1 MADTAIINTDTI
13 ISPLIGPLTA
23 NTAVSFYF
31 RVVSTLSIGIGAV
44 ARYQM
49 RGNDA
54 ANIYV
59 GTSNFGLAV
68 LQYTI
73 DSANQNPTSGYV
85 KVVVAAPSF
94 VNHLSGKFMIDT
106 SVIVIPPV
114 LTDSVTDVACRGQ
127 NTGGIKVFATGAT
140 PPYTYLWSPGGQTT
154 DTISGLAAGVYTVT
168 VTDSLG
174 ATATLTDTVTQPALA
189 LLLDSLSKTPVLCYG
204 GNTGTASIYASG
216 GTAPLHYIWSNNPPS
231 TAFSAQNLTAGNYD
245 VTVTDNNGCILT
257 ATTDISQ
264 PFAALTAIISSTP
277 SSSGNGT
284 ALVSPNGGTS
294 PFSYLWSTM
303 PVQTGS
309 EATGLA
315 AGTYEVT
322 ITDVNGCTLY
332 DTVTV
337 GSVNGISALA
347 GNDLTIYPNPAT
359 DQVHIRGNSSIAGLT
374 VSITDMS
381 GREIIAGAASGDVIN
396 TAALASGIYIL
407 RLNTDAGTTVRKLM
421 IQR

>member
-1 MADTAIINTDTI
+1 
-13 ISPLIGPLTA
+13 
-23 NTAVSFYF
+23 
-31 RVVSTLSIGIGAV
+31 
-44 ARYQM
+44 
-49 RGNDA
+49 
-54 ANIYV
+54 
-59 GTSNFGLAV
+59 
-68 LQYTI
+68 
-73 DSANQNPTSGYV
+73 
-85 KVVVAAPSF
+85 
-94 VNHLSGKFMIDT
+94 
-106 SVIVIPPV
+106 
-114 LTDSVTDVACRGQ
+114 
-127 NTGGIKVFATGAT
+127 
-140 PPYTYLWSPGGQTT
+140 
-154 DTISGLAAGVYTVT
+154 
-168 VTDSLG
+168 
-174 ATATLTDTVTQPALA
+174 
-189 LLLDSLSKTPVLCYG
+189 
-204 GNTGTASIYASG
+204 
-216 GTAPLHYIWSNNPPS
+216 
-231 TAFSAQNLTAGNYD
+231 